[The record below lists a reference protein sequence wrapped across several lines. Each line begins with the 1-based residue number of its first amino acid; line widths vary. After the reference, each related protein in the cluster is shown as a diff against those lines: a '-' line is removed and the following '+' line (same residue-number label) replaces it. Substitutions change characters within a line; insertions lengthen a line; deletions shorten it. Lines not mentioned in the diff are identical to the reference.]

1 MPAPLYY
8 CGVSLVSVVELLKP
22 KPVDY
27 TEVSPNH
34 ARLVLE
40 PLERGFGYTLGEA
53 LSGILLKTQSGNAI
67 DAFQMAGVKD
77 INSSK
82 SDLVENLFDVV
93 MNLKSLGIRTEEPLK
108 EPVWLTIERRGEGE
122 VHASDITCPDFI
134 SFVDPEARICTL
146 KGAKAS
152 LSMKLR
158 VTSGQG
164 YVMTTSEKHLPAD
177 SEDVV
182 LIDANYSPIRRYVY
196 EVESARVEQR
206 TDLDR
211 LVINLETDGT
221 VAPEVALMN
230 ASNMIC
236 GSIDNIIDKEEIS
249 ERVIAPVAPPMPDPV
264 LMQLVD
270 DLELTVRSANCLKA
284 ESIIYI
290 GDLVQRT
297 EVELLKT
304 PNLGKKSL
312 TEIKDILA
320 QRNLSLGM
328 RVANWPPP
336 GLRVPNK

>member
-40 PLERGFGYTLGEA
+40 PLERGFGYTLGVA
-53 LSGILLKTQSGNAI
+53 LSGILLKTLSGNAI

-82 SDLVENLFDVV
+82 SDLVENLFEVV

-236 GSIDNIIDKEEIS
+236 NSIDNIIDKEEIS

>member
-1 MPAPLYY
+1 M
-8 CGVSLVSVVELLKP
+8 SVVELLKP
-22 KPVDY
+22 KPVNY
-27 TEVSPNH
+27 NEISPNH
-34 ARLVLE
+34 ARLALE
-40 PLERGFGYTLGEA
+40 PLERGFGYTLGVA
-53 LSGILLKTQSGNAI
+53 LSGILLKTLSGTAV

-82 SDLVENLFDVV
+82 DDLEETLFDVV
-93 MNLKSLGIRTEEPLK
+93 MNLKSLAITSKEPLT
-108 EPVWLTIERRGEGE
+108 EPVWLTIDRRGEGE
-122 VHASDITCPDFI
+122 VHASDIVCPENL

-158 VTSGQG
+158 ITSGQG
-164 YVMTTSEKHLPAD
+164 YVMTTSDKHVPAE

-182 LIDANYSPIRRYVY
+182 LIDANYCPIRRFVY

-206 TDLDR
+206 TDLDK
-211 LVINLETDGT
+211 LVLDIETNGT

-230 ASNMIC
+230 ASNLLCDCI
-236 GSIDNIIDKEEIS
+236 GNIVNKEEIS
-249 ERVIAPVAPPMPDPV
+249 ERVSAPAAPPMPDPV

-290 GDLVQRT
+290 GDLVQKT

-312 TEIKDILA
+312 NEIKDVLA

-328 RVANWPPP
+328 RVANWPPVS
-336 GLRVPNK
+336 LRTK

>member
-1 MPAPLYY
+1 M
-8 CGVSLVSVVELLKP
+8 SVVELLKP
-22 KPVDY
+22 KPVNY
-27 TEVSPNH
+27 NEISPNH
-34 ARLVLE
+34 ARLALE
-40 PLERGFGYTLGEA
+40 PLERGFGYTLGVA
-53 LSGILLKTQSGNAI
+53 LSGILLKTLSGTAV

-82 SDLVENLFDVV
+82 DDLEETLFDVV
-93 MNLKSLGIRTEEPLK
+93 MNLKSLAITSKEPLT

-122 VHASDITCPDFI
+122 VHASDIVCPENL

-158 VTSGQG
+158 ITSGQG
-164 YVMTTSEKHLPAD
+164 YVMTTSDKHVPAE

-182 LIDANYSPIRRYVY
+182 LIDANYCPIRRFVY

-206 TDLDR
+206 TDLDK
-211 LVINLETDGT
+211 LVLDIETNGT

-230 ASNMIC
+230 ASNLLCDCI
-236 GSIDNIIDKEEIS
+236 GNIVNKEEIS
-249 ERVIAPVAPPMPDPV
+249 ERVSAPAAPPMPDPV

-290 GDLVQRT
+290 GDLVQKT

-312 TEIKDILA
+312 NEIKDVLA

-328 RVANWPPP
+328 RVANWPPVS
-336 GLRVPNK
+336 LRTK

>member
-40 PLERGFGYTLGEA
+40 PLERGFGYTLGVA
-53 LSGILLKTQSGNAI
+53 LSGILLKTMSGNAI

-93 MNLKSLGIRTEEPLK
+93 INLKSLGIRTEEPLK

>member
-1 MPAPLYY
+1 M
-8 CGVSLVSVVELLKP
+8 SVVELLKP
-22 KPVDY
+22 KPVNY
-27 TEVSPNH
+27 TEISPNH

-40 PLERGFGYTLGEA
+40 PLERGFGYTLGVA
-53 LSGILLKTQSGNAI
+53 LSGILLKTLSGTAV

-77 INSSK
+77 VNSSK
-82 SDLVENLFDVV
+82 DDLVESIFEVV
-93 MNLKSLGIRTEEPLK
+93 MNLKSLAIASQEPLT
-108 EPVWLTIERRGEGE
+108 EPVWLSIDKRGEGE
-122 VHASDITCPDFI
+122 VHASDIVCPENL

-158 VTSGQG
+158 ISSGQG
-164 YVMTTSEKHLPAD
+164 YVMTTSDKHIPAD
-177 SEDVV
+177 AENVI
-182 LIDANYSPIRRYVY
+182 LIDANYCPIRRYVY

-211 LVINLETDGT
+211 LVIDLETNGT
-221 VAPEVALMN
+221 IAPAVALMN
-230 ASNMIC
+230 ASNLIC
-236 GSIDNIIDKEEIS
+236 ECMDNIIDKEEIS
-249 ERVIAPVAPPMPDPV
+249 ERVSAPVAPPMPDPV
-264 LMQLVD
+264 LMQPVE

-312 TEIKDILA
+312 NEIKDVLA

-336 GLRVPNK
+336 GLRTSNN

>member
-1 MPAPLYY
+1 
-8 CGVSLVSVVELLKP
+8 
-22 KPVDY
+22 
-27 TEVSPNH
+27 
-34 ARLVLE
+34 
-40 PLERGFGYTLGEA
+40 
-53 LSGILLKTQSGNAI
+53 
-67 DAFQMAGVKD
+67 MAGVKD

-82 SDLVENLFDVV
+82 ADLEETLFDVV
-93 MNLKSLGIRTEEPLK
+93 MNLKSLAISAQEPIK

-122 VHASDITCPDFI
+122 VHASDIVCPENI

-152 LSMKLR
+152 LSMKIR
-158 VTSGQG
+158 ITSGQG
-164 YVMTTSEKHLPAD
+164 YVMATSDKHIPAD
-177 SEDVV
+177 SDETI
-182 LIDANYSPIRRYVY
+182 LIDANYCPVRRYVY

-211 LVINLETDGT
+211 LVIDIETNGT
-221 VAPEVALMN
+221 IAPEVALMN
-230 ASNMIC
+230 GSNLIC
-236 GSIDNIIDKEEIS
+236 DSICNIVDKEEIS
-249 ERVIAPVAPPMPDPV
+249 ERVMTPAAPPMPDPV

-284 ESIIYI
+284 ENIIYI
-290 GDLVQRT
+290 GDLVQKT

-312 TEIKDILA
+312 NEIKDVLA

-336 GLRVPNK
+336 GLRAPNK

>member
-1 MPAPLYY
+1 M
-8 CGVSLVSVVELLKP
+8 SVVELLKP
-22 KPVDY
+22 KPVNY
-27 TEVSPNH
+27 TEISPNH

-40 PLERGFGYTLGEA
+40 PLERGFGYTLGVA
-53 LSGILLKTQSGNAI
+53 LSGILLKTLSGTAV

-77 INSSK
+77 VNSSK
-82 SDLVENLFDVV
+82 DDLVESIFEVV
-93 MNLKSLGIRTEEPLK
+93 MNLKSLAIASQEPLT
-108 EPVWLTIERRGEGE
+108 EPVWLSIDKRGEGE
-122 VHASDITCPDFI
+122 VHASDIVCPENL

-158 VTSGQG
+158 ISSGQG
-164 YVMTTSEKHLPAD
+164 YVMTTSDKHIPAD
-177 SEDVV
+177 AENVI
-182 LIDANYSPIRRYVY
+182 LIDANYCPIRRYVY

-211 LVINLETDGT
+211 LVIDLETNGT
-221 VAPEVALMN
+221 IAPEVALMN
-230 ASNMIC
+230 ASNLIC
-236 GSIDNIIDKEEIS
+236 ECMDNIIDKEEIS
-249 ERVIAPVAPPMPDPV
+249 ERVSAPVAPPMPDPV
-264 LMQLVD
+264 LMQPVE

-312 TEIKDILA
+312 NEIKDVLA
-320 QRNLSLGM
+320 QRNLSLVM
-328 RVANWPPP
+328 LLANWPTP
-336 GLRVPNK
+336 GLRTSNN

>member
-1 MPAPLYY
+1 M
-8 CGVSLVSVVELLKP
+8 SVVELLKP
-22 KPVDY
+22 KPVNY
-27 TEVSPNH
+27 TEISPNH

-40 PLERGFGYTLGEA
+40 PLERGFGYTLGVA
-53 LSGILLKTQSGNAI
+53 LSGILLKTLSGTAV

-77 INSSK
+77 VNSSK
-82 SDLVENLFDVV
+82 DDLVASIFEVV
-93 MNLKSLGIRTEEPLK
+93 MNLKSLAIASQEPLT
-108 EPVWLTIERRGEGE
+108 EPVWLSIDKRGEGE
-122 VHASDITCPDFI
+122 VHASDIVCPENL

-158 VTSGQG
+158 ISSGQG
-164 YVMTTSEKHLPAD
+164 YVMTTSDKHIPAD
-177 SEDVV
+177 AENVI
-182 LIDANYSPIRRYVY
+182 LIDANYCPIRRYVY

-211 LVINLETDGT
+211 LVIDLETNGT
-221 VAPEVALMN
+221 IAPEVALMN
-230 ASNMIC
+230 ASNLIC
-236 GSIDNIIDKEEIS
+236 ECMDNIIDKEEIS
-249 ERVIAPVAPPMPDPV
+249 ERVSAPVAPPMPDPV
-264 LMQLVD
+264 LMQPVE

-312 TEIKDILA
+312 NEIKDVLA

-336 GLRVPNK
+336 GLRTSNN

>member
-1 MPAPLYY
+1 M
-8 CGVSLVSVVELLKP
+8 SVVELLKP
-22 KPVDY
+22 KPVNY
-27 TEVSPNH
+27 TEISPNH

-40 PLERGFGYTLGEA
+40 PLERGFGYTLGVA
-53 LSGILLKTQSGNAI
+53 LSGILLKTLSGTAV

-77 INSSK
+77 VNSSK
-82 SDLVENLFDVV
+82 DDLVESIFEVV
-93 MNLKSLGIRTEEPLK
+93 MNLKSLAIASQEPLT
-108 EPVWLTIERRGEGE
+108 EPVWLSIDKRGEGE
-122 VHASDITCPDFI
+122 VHASDIVCPENL
-134 SFVDPEARICTL
+134 SFVDPEACICTL

-158 VTSGQG
+158 ISSGQG
-164 YVMTTSEKHLPAD
+164 YVMTTSDKHIPAD
-177 SEDVV
+177 AENVI
-182 LIDANYSPIRRYVY
+182 LIDANYCPIRRYVY

-211 LVINLETDGT
+211 LVIDLETNGT
-221 VAPEVALMN
+221 IAPEVALMN
-230 ASNMIC
+230 ASNLIC
-236 GSIDNIIDKEEIS
+236 ECMDNIIDKEEIS
-249 ERVIAPVAPPMPDPV
+249 ERVSAPVAPPMPDPV
-264 LMQLVD
+264 LMQPVE

-312 TEIKDILA
+312 NEIKDVLA

-336 GLRVPNK
+336 GLRTSNN

>member
-1 MPAPLYY
+1 M
-8 CGVSLVSVVELLKP
+8 SVVELLKP
-22 KPVDY
+22 KPVNY
-27 TEVSPNH
+27 TEISPNH

-40 PLERGFGYTLGEA
+40 PLERGFGYTLGVA
-53 LSGILLKTQSGNAI
+53 LSGILLKPLSGTAV

-77 INSSK
+77 VNSSK
-82 SDLVENLFDVV
+82 DDLVESIFEVV
-93 MNLKSLGIRTEEPLK
+93 MNLKSLAIASQEPLT
-108 EPVWLTIERRGEGE
+108 EPVWLSIDKRGEGE
-122 VHASDITCPDFI
+122 VHASDIVCPENL

-158 VTSGQG
+158 ISSGQG
-164 YVMTTSEKHLPAD
+164 YVMTTSDKHIPAD
-177 SEDVV
+177 AENVI
-182 LIDANYSPIRRYVY
+182 LIDANYCPIRRYVY

-211 LVINLETDGT
+211 LVIDLETNGT
-221 VAPEVALMN
+221 IAPEVALMN
-230 ASNMIC
+230 ASNLIC
-236 GSIDNIIDKEEIS
+236 ECMDNIIDKEEIS
-249 ERVIAPVAPPMPDPV
+249 ERVSAPVAPPMPDPV
-264 LMQLVD
+264 LMQPVE

-312 TEIKDILA
+312 NEIKDVLA

-336 GLRVPNK
+336 GLRTSNN

>member
-1 MPAPLYY
+1 M
-8 CGVSLVSVVELLKP
+8 SVVELLKP
-22 KPVDY
+22 KPVNY
-27 TEVSPNH
+27 NEISPNH
-34 ARLVLE
+34 ARLALE
-40 PLERGFGYTLGEA
+40 PLERGFGYTLGVA
-53 LSGILLKTQSGNAI
+53 LSGILLKTLSGTAV

-82 SDLVENLFDVV
+82 DDLEETLFDVV
-93 MNLKSLGIRTEEPLK
+93 MNLKSLAITSKEPLT

-122 VHASDITCPDFI
+122 VHASDIVCPENL

-158 VTSGQG
+158 ITSGQG
-164 YVMTTSEKHLPAD
+164 YVMTTSDKHVPAE

-182 LIDANYSPIRRYVY
+182 LIDANYCPIRRFVY

-206 TDLDR
+206 TDLDK
-211 LVINLETDGT
+211 LVLDIETNGT
-221 VAPEVALMN
+221 VSPEVALMN
-230 ASNMIC
+230 ASNLLCDCI
-236 GSIDNIIDKEEIS
+236 GNIVNKEEIS
-249 ERVIAPVAPPMPDPV
+249 ERVSAPAAPPMPDPV

-290 GDLVQRT
+290 GDLVQKT

-312 TEIKDILA
+312 NEIKDVLA

-328 RVANWPPP
+328 RVANWPPVS
-336 GLRVPNK
+336 LRTK

>member
-1 MPAPLYY
+1 M
-8 CGVSLVSVVELLKP
+8 SVVELLKP
-22 KPVDY
+22 KPVNY
-27 TEVSPNH
+27 TEISPNH

-40 PLERGFGYTLGEA
+40 PLERGFGYTLGVA
-53 LSGILLKTQSGNAI
+53 LSGILLKTLSGTAV

-77 INSSK
+77 VNSSK
-82 SDLVENLFDVV
+82 DDLVESIFEVV
-93 MNLKSLGIRTEEPLK
+93 MNLKSLAIASQEPLT
-108 EPVWLTIERRGEGE
+108 EPVWLSIDKRGEGE
-122 VHASDITCPDFI
+122 VHASDIVCPENL

-158 VTSGQG
+158 ISSGQG
-164 YVMTTSEKHLPAD
+164 YVMTTSDKHIPAD
-177 SEDVV
+177 AENVI
-182 LIDANYSPIRRYVY
+182 LIDANYCPIRRYVY

-211 LVINLETDGT
+211 LVIDLETNGT
-221 VAPEVALMN
+221 IAPEVALMN
-230 ASNMIC
+230 ASNLIC
-236 GSIDNIIDKEEIS
+236 ECMDNIIDKEEIS
-249 ERVIAPVAPPMPDPV
+249 ERVSAPVAPPMPDPV
-264 LMQLVD
+264 LMQPVE

-312 TEIKDILA
+312 NEIKDVLA

-336 GLRVPNK
+336 GLRTSNN

>member
-1 MPAPLYY
+1 M
-8 CGVSLVSVVELLKP
+8 SVVELLKP
-22 KPVDY
+22 KPVNY
-27 TEVSPNH
+27 TEISPNH

-40 PLERGFGYTLGEA
+40 PLERGFGYTLGVA
-53 LSGILLKTQSGNAI
+53 LSGILLKTLSGTAV

-77 INSSK
+77 VNSSK
-82 SDLVENLFDVV
+82 DDLVESIFEVV
-93 MNLKSLGIRTEEPLK
+93 MNLKSLAIASQEPLT
-108 EPVWLTIERRGEGE
+108 EPVWLSIDKRGEGE
-122 VHASDITCPDFI
+122 VHASDIVCPENL

-152 LSMKLR
+152 LSMKIR
-158 VTSGQG
+158 ITSGQG
-164 YVMTTSEKHLPAD
+164 YVMATSDKHIPAD
-177 SEDVV
+177 AENVI
-182 LIDANYSPIRRYVY
+182 LIDANYCPIRRYVY

-211 LVINLETDGT
+211 LVIDLETNGT
-221 VAPEVALMN
+221 IAPEVALMN
-230 ASNMIC
+230 ASNLIC
-236 GSIDNIIDKEEIS
+236 ECMDNIIDKEEIS
-249 ERVIAPVAPPMPDPV
+249 ERVSAPVAPPMPDPV
-264 LMQLVD
+264 LMQPVE

-312 TEIKDILA
+312 NEIKDVLA

-336 GLRVPNK
+336 GLRTSNN

>member
-1 MPAPLYY
+1 
-8 CGVSLVSVVELLKP
+8 
-22 KPVDY
+22 
-27 TEVSPNH
+27 
-34 ARLVLE
+34 
-40 PLERGFGYTLGEA
+40 
-53 LSGILLKTQSGNAI
+53 
-67 DAFQMAGVKD
+67 MAGVKD

-93 MNLKSLGIRTEEPLK
+93 INLKSLGIRTEEPLK

-196 EVESARVEQR
+196 EVESARVDQR
-206 TDLDR
+206 RDLDR

>member
-1 MPAPLYY
+1 
-8 CGVSLVSVVELLKP
+8 
-22 KPVDY
+22 
-27 TEVSPNH
+27 
-34 ARLVLE
+34 
-40 PLERGFGYTLGEA
+40 
-53 LSGILLKTQSGNAI
+53 
-67 DAFQMAGVKD
+67 MAGVKD

-82 SDLVENLFDVV
+82 DDLEETLFDVV
-93 MNLKSLGIRTEEPLK
+93 MNLKSLAITSKEPLT

-122 VHASDITCPDFI
+122 VHASDIVCPENL

-158 VTSGQG
+158 ITSGQG
-164 YVMTTSEKHLPAD
+164 YVMTTSDKHVPAE

-182 LIDANYSPIRRYVY
+182 LIDANYCPIRRFVY

-206 TDLDR
+206 TDLDK
-211 LVINLETDGT
+211 LVLDIETNGI

-230 ASNMIC
+230 ASNLLCDCI
-236 GSIDNIIDKEEIS
+236 GNIVNKEEIS
-249 ERVIAPVAPPMPDPV
+249 ERVSAPAAPPMPDPV

-290 GDLVQRT
+290 GDLVQKT

-312 TEIKDILA
+312 NEIKDVLA

-328 RVANWPPP
+328 RVANWPPVS
-336 GLRVPNK
+336 LRTK

>member
-40 PLERGFGYTLGEA
+40 PLERGFGYTLGVA
-53 LSGILLKTQSGNAI
+53 LSGILLKTLSGNAI

-236 GSIDNIIDKEEIS
+236 NSIDNIIDKEEIS

>member
-1 MPAPLYY
+1 M
-8 CGVSLVSVVELLKP
+8 SVVELLKP
-22 KPVDY
+22 KPVNY
-27 TEVSPNH
+27 TEISPNH

-40 PLERGFGYTLGEA
+40 PLERGFGYTLGVA
-53 LSGILLKTQSGNAI
+53 LSGILLKTLSGTAV

-77 INSSK
+77 VNSSK
-82 SDLVENLFDVV
+82 DDLVESIFEVV
-93 MNLKSLGIRTEEPLK
+93 MNLKSLAIASQEPLT
-108 EPVWLTIERRGEGE
+108 EPVWLSIDKRGEGE
-122 VHASDITCPDFI
+122 VHASDIVCPENL

-158 VTSGQG
+158 ISSGQG
-164 YVMTTSEKHLPAD
+164 YVMTTSDKHIPAD
-177 SEDVV
+177 AENVI
-182 LIDANYSPIRRYVY
+182 LIDANYCPIRRYVY
-196 EVESARVEQR
+196 EVESTRVEQR

-211 LVINLETDGT
+211 LVIDLETNGT
-221 VAPEVALMN
+221 IAPEVALMN
-230 ASNMIC
+230 ASNLIC
-236 GSIDNIIDKEEIS
+236 ECMDNIIDKEEIS
-249 ERVIAPVAPPMPDPV
+249 ERVSAPVAPPMPDPV
-264 LMQLVD
+264 LMQPVE

-312 TEIKDILA
+312 NEIKDVLA

-336 GLRVPNK
+336 GLRTSNN

>member
-1 MPAPLYY
+1 M
-8 CGVSLVSVVELLKP
+8 SVVELLKP

-40 PLERGFGYTLGEA
+40 PLERGFGYTLGVA
-53 LSGILLKTQSGNAI
+53 LSGILLKTLSGTAV

-82 SDLVENLFDVV
+82 ADLEETLFDVV
-93 MNLKSLGIRTEEPLK
+93 MNLKSLAISAQEPLK

-122 VHASDITCPDFI
+122 VHASDIVCPENI

-158 VTSGQG
+158 ITSGQG
-164 YVMTTSEKHLPAD
+164 YVMTTSDKHVPAE

-182 LIDANYSPIRRYVY
+182 LIDANYCPIRGFVY

-206 TDLDR
+206 TDLDK
-211 LVINLETDGT
+211 LVLDIETNGT

-230 ASNMIC
+230 ASNLLCDCI
-236 GSIDNIIDKEEIS
+236 GNIVNKEEIS
-249 ERVIAPVAPPMPDPV
+249 ERVSAPAAPPMPDPV

-290 GDLVQRT
+290 GDLVQKT

-312 TEIKDILA
+312 NEIKDVLA

-328 RVANWPPP
+328 RVANWPPVS
-336 GLRVPNK
+336 LRTK

>member
-1 MPAPLYY
+1 M
-8 CGVSLVSVVELLKP
+8 SVVELLKP
-22 KPVDY
+22 KPVNY
-27 TEVSPNH
+27 TEISPNH

-40 PLERGFGYTLGEA
+40 PLERGFGYTLGVA
-53 LSGILLKTQSGNAI
+53 VSGILLKTLSGTAV

-82 SDLVENLFDVV
+82 DDLVESIFEVV
-93 MNLKSLGIRTEEPLK
+93 MNLKSLAIASQEPLT
-108 EPVWLTIERRGEGE
+108 EPVWLSIDKRGEGE
-122 VHASDITCPDFI
+122 VHASDIVCPENL

-158 VTSGQG
+158 ISSGQG
-164 YVMTTSEKHLPAD
+164 YVMTTSDKHIPAD
-177 SEDVV
+177 AENVI
-182 LIDANYSPIRRYVY
+182 LIDANYCPIRRYVY

-211 LVINLETDGT
+211 LVIDLETNGT
-221 VAPEVALMN
+221 IAPEVALMN
-230 ASNMIC
+230 ASNLIC
-236 GSIDNIIDKEEIS
+236 ECMDNIIDKEEIS
-249 ERVIAPVAPPMPDPV
+249 ERVSAPVAPPMPDPV
-264 LMQLVD
+264 LMQPVE

-304 PNLGKKSL
+304 PTLGKKSL
-312 TEIKDILA
+312 NEIKDVLA

-336 GLRVPNK
+336 GLRTSNN

>member
-1 MPAPLYY
+1 M
-8 CGVSLVSVVELLKP
+8 SVVELLKP
-22 KPVDY
+22 KPVNY
-27 TEVSPNH
+27 TEISPNH

-40 PLERGFGYTLGEA
+40 PLERGFGYTLGVA
-53 LSGILLKTQSGNAI
+53 VSGILLKTLSGTAV

-77 INSSK
+77 VNSSK
-82 SDLVENLFDVV
+82 DDLVESIFEVV
-93 MNLKSLGIRTEEPLK
+93 MNLKSLAIASQEPLT
-108 EPVWLTIERRGEGE
+108 EPVWLSIDKRGEGE
-122 VHASDITCPDFI
+122 VHASDIVCPENL

-158 VTSGQG
+158 ISSGQG
-164 YVMTTSEKHLPAD
+164 YVMTTSDKHIPAD
-177 SEDVV
+177 AENVI
-182 LIDANYSPIRRYVY
+182 LINANYCPIRRYVY

-211 LVINLETDGT
+211 LVIDLETNGT
-221 VAPEVALMN
+221 IAPEVALMN
-230 ASNMIC
+230 ASNLIC
-236 GSIDNIIDKEEIS
+236 ECMDNIIDKEEIS
-249 ERVIAPVAPPMPDPV
+249 ERVSAPVAPPMPDPV
-264 LMQLVD
+264 LMQPVE

-312 TEIKDILA
+312 NEIKDVLA

-336 GLRVPNK
+336 GLRTSNN

>member
-1 MPAPLYY
+1 M
-8 CGVSLVSVVELLKP
+8 SVVELLKP
-22 KPVDY
+22 KPVNY
-27 TEVSPNH
+27 TEISPNH

-40 PLERGFGYTLGEA
+40 PLERGFGYTLGVA
-53 LSGILLKTQSGNAI
+53 LSGSLLKTLSGTAV

-77 INSSK
+77 VNSSK
-82 SDLVENLFDVV
+82 DDLVESIFEVV
-93 MNLKSLGIRTEEPLK
+93 MNLKSLAIASQEPLT
-108 EPVWLTIERRGEGE
+108 EPVWLSIDKRGEGE
-122 VHASDITCPDFI
+122 VHASDIVCPENL

-158 VTSGQG
+158 ISSGQG
-164 YVMTTSEKHLPAD
+164 YVMTTSDKHIPAD
-177 SEDVV
+177 AENVI
-182 LIDANYSPIRRYVY
+182 LIDANYCPIRRYVY

-211 LVINLETDGT
+211 LVIDLETNGT
-221 VAPEVALMN
+221 IAPEVALMN
-230 ASNMIC
+230 ASNLIC
-236 GSIDNIIDKEEIS
+236 ECMDNIIDKEEIS
-249 ERVIAPVAPPMPDPV
+249 ERVSAPVAPPMPDPV
-264 LMQLVD
+264 LMQPVE

-312 TEIKDILA
+312 NEIKDVLA

-336 GLRVPNK
+336 GLRTSNN

>member
-40 PLERGFGYTLGEA
+40 PLERGFGYTLGVA
-53 LSGILLKTQSGNAI
+53 LSGILLKTLSGNAI

-93 MNLKSLGIRTEEPLK
+93 INLKSLGIRTEEPLK

-206 TDLDR
+206 TDIDR

>member
-1 MPAPLYY
+1 M
-8 CGVSLVSVVELLKP
+8 SVVELLKP
-22 KPVDY
+22 KPVNY
-27 TEVSPNH
+27 TEISPNH

-40 PLERGFGYTLGEA
+40 PLERGFGYTLGVA
-53 LSGILLKTQSGNAI
+53 LSGILLKTLSGTAV

-77 INSSK
+77 VNSSK
-82 SDLVENLFDVV
+82 DDLVESIFEVV
-93 MNLKSLGIRTEEPLK
+93 MNLKSLAIASQEPLT
-108 EPVWLTIERRGEGE
+108 EPVWLSIDKRGEGE
-122 VHASDITCPDFI
+122 VHASDIVCPENL

-158 VTSGQG
+158 ISSGQG
-164 YVMTTSEKHLPAD
+164 YVMTTSDKHIPAD
-177 SEDVV
+177 AENVI
-182 LIDANYSPIRRYVY
+182 LIDANYCPIRRYVY

-206 TDLDR
+206 PDLDR
-211 LVINLETDGT
+211 LVIDLETNGT
-221 VAPEVALMN
+221 IAPEVALMN
-230 ASNMIC
+230 ASNLIC
-236 GSIDNIIDKEEIS
+236 ECMDNIIDKEEIS
-249 ERVIAPVAPPMPDPV
+249 ERVSAPVAPPMPDPV
-264 LMQLVD
+264 LMQPVE

-312 TEIKDILA
+312 NEIKDVLA

-336 GLRVPNK
+336 GLRTSNN

>member
-40 PLERGFGYTLGEA
+40 PLERGFGYTLGVA
-53 LSGILLKTQSGNAI
+53 LSGILLKTLSGNAI

-93 MNLKSLGIRTEEPLK
+93 INLKSLGIRTEEPLK

>member
-1 MPAPLYY
+1 M
-8 CGVSLVSVVELLKP
+8 SVVELLKP
-22 KPVDY
+22 KPVNY
-27 TEVSPNH
+27 TEISPNH

-40 PLERGFGYTLGEA
+40 PLERGFGYTLGVA
-53 LSGILLKTQSGNAI
+53 LSGILLKTLSGTAV

-77 INSSK
+77 VNSSK
-82 SDLVENLFDVV
+82 DDLVESIFEVV
-93 MNLKSLGIRTEEPLK
+93 MNLKSLAIASQEPLT
-108 EPVWLTIERRGEGE
+108 EPVWLSIDKRGEGE
-122 VHASDITCPDFI
+122 VHASDIVCPENL

-158 VTSGQG
+158 ISSGQG
-164 YVMTTSEKHLPAD
+164 YVMTTSDKHIPAD
-177 SEDVV
+177 AENVI
-182 LIDANYSPIRRYVY
+182 LIDANYCPIRRYVY

-211 LVINLETDGT
+211 LVIDLETNGT
-221 VAPEVALMN
+221 IAPEVALMN
-230 ASNMIC
+230 ASNLIC
-236 GSIDNIIDKEEIS
+236 ECIDNIIDKEEIS
-249 ERVIAPVAPPMPDPV
+249 ERVSAPVAPPMPDPV
-264 LMQLVD
+264 LMQPVE

-312 TEIKDILA
+312 NEIKDVLA

-336 GLRVPNK
+336 GLRTSNN

>member
-1 MPAPLYY
+1 M
-8 CGVSLVSVVELLKP
+8 SVVELLKP
-22 KPVDY
+22 KPVNY
-27 TEVSPNH
+27 TEISPNH

-40 PLERGFGYTLGEA
+40 PLERGFGYTLGVA
-53 LSGILLKTQSGNAI
+53 LSGILLKTLSGTAV

-77 INSSK
+77 VNSSK
-82 SDLVENLFDVV
+82 DDSVESIFEVV
-93 MNLKSLGIRTEEPLK
+93 MNLKSLAIASQEPLT
-108 EPVWLTIERRGEGE
+108 EPVWLSIDKRGEGE
-122 VHASDITCPDFI
+122 VHASDIVCPENL

-158 VTSGQG
+158 ISSGQG
-164 YVMTTSEKHLPAD
+164 YVMTTSDKHIPAD
-177 SEDVV
+177 AENVI
-182 LIDANYSPIRRYVY
+182 LIDANYCPIRRYVY

-211 LVINLETDGT
+211 LVIDLETNGT
-221 VAPEVALMN
+221 IAPEVALMN
-230 ASNMIC
+230 ASNLIC
-236 GSIDNIIDKEEIS
+236 ECMDNIIDKEEIS
-249 ERVIAPVAPPMPDPV
+249 ERVSAPVAPPMPDPV
-264 LMQLVD
+264 LMQPVE

-312 TEIKDILA
+312 NEIKDVLA

-336 GLRVPNK
+336 GLRTSNN

>member
-1 MPAPLYY
+1 M
-8 CGVSLVSVVELLKP
+8 SVVELLKP

-27 TEVSPNH
+27 NEISPNH

-40 PLERGFGYTLGEA
+40 PLERGFGYTLGVA
-53 LSGILLKTQSGNAI
+53 LSGILLKTLSGTAI
-67 DAFQMAGVKD
+67 DAFQMAGVKNV
-77 INSSK
+77 NSK
-82 SDLVENLFDVV
+82 KDDLVESIFEVV
-93 MNLKSLGIRTEEPLK
+93 MNLKSLAITSKDPLT

-122 VHASDITCPDFI
+122 VHASDIVCPENL

-158 VTSGQG
+158 ITSGCG
-164 YVMTTSEKHLPAD
+164 YVTTTSEDHVPAE
-177 SEDVV
+177 SEDVI
-182 LIDANYSPIRRYVY
+182 LIDANYCPVRRYVY

-211 LVINLETDGT
+211 LVIDMETDGT
-221 VAPEVALMN
+221 IAPEVALMK
-230 ASNMIC
+230 ASGLIC
-236 GSIDNIIDKEEIS
+236 DSMVNLVDKEEIS
-249 ERVIAPVAPPMPDPV
+249 ERVVTPAAPPMPDPV

-284 ESIIYI
+284 EQIIYI

-312 TEIKDILA
+312 NEIKDVLA

-328 RVANWPPP
+328 RVANWPPA

>member
-1 MPAPLYY
+1 M
-8 CGVSLVSVVELLKP
+8 SVVELLKP
-22 KPVDY
+22 KPVNY
-27 TEVSPNH
+27 NEISPNH
-34 ARLVLE
+34 ARLALE
-40 PLERGFGYTLGEA
+40 PLERGLGYTLGVA
-53 LSGILLKTQSGNAI
+53 LSGILLKTLSGTAV

-82 SDLVENLFDVV
+82 DDLEETLFDVV
-93 MNLKSLGIRTEEPLK
+93 MNLKSLAITSKEPLT

-122 VHASDITCPDFI
+122 VHASDIVCPENL

-158 VTSGQG
+158 ITSGQG
-164 YVMTTSEKHLPAD
+164 YVMTTSDKHVPAE

-182 LIDANYSPIRRYVY
+182 LIDANYCPIRRFVY

-206 TDLDR
+206 TDLDK
-211 LVINLETDGT
+211 LVLDIETNGT

-230 ASNMIC
+230 ASNLLCDCI
-236 GSIDNIIDKEEIS
+236 GNIVNKEEIS
-249 ERVIAPVAPPMPDPV
+249 ERVSAPAAPPMPDPV

-290 GDLVQRT
+290 GDLVQKT

-312 TEIKDILA
+312 NEIKDVLA

-328 RVANWPPP
+328 RVANWPPVS
-336 GLRVPNK
+336 LRTK

>member
-1 MPAPLYY
+1 MWQL
-8 CGVSLVSVVELLKP
+8 
-22 KPVDY
+22 VDY
-27 TEVSPNH
+27 NEISPNH

-40 PLERGFGYTLGEA
+40 PLERGFGYTLGVA
-53 LSGILLKTQSGNAI
+53 LSGILLKTLSGNAI

-93 MNLKSLGIRTEEPLK
+93 INLKSLGIRTEEPLK

>member
-1 MPAPLYY
+1 M
-8 CGVSLVSVVELLKP
+8 SVVELLKP
-22 KPVDY
+22 KPVNY
-27 TEVSPNH
+27 TEISPNH

-40 PLERGFGYTLGEA
+40 PLERGFGYTLGVA
-53 LSGILLKTQSGNAI
+53 LSGILLKTLSGTAV

-77 INSSK
+77 VNSSK
-82 SDLVENLFDVV
+82 DDLVESIFEVV
-93 MNLKSLGIRTEEPLK
+93 MNLKSLAIASQEPLT
-108 EPVWLTIERRGEGE
+108 EPVWLSIDKRGEGE
-122 VHASDITCPDFI
+122 VHASDIVCPENL
-134 SFVDPEARICTL
+134 SFVDPEARICTS

-158 VTSGQG
+158 ISSGQG
-164 YVMTTSEKHLPAD
+164 YVMTTSDKHIPAD
-177 SEDVV
+177 AENVI
-182 LIDANYSPIRRYVY
+182 LIDANYCPIRRYVY

-211 LVINLETDGT
+211 LVIDLETNGT
-221 VAPEVALMN
+221 IAPEVALMN
-230 ASNMIC
+230 ASNLIC
-236 GSIDNIIDKEEIS
+236 ECMDNIIDKEEIS
-249 ERVIAPVAPPMPDPV
+249 ERVSAPVAPPMPDPV
-264 LMQLVD
+264 LMQPVE

-312 TEIKDILA
+312 NEIKDVLA

-328 RVANWPPP
+328 RVANWPSFRSYSCTSCCFIP
-336 GLRVPNK
+336 

>member
-1 MPAPLYY
+1 M
-8 CGVSLVSVVELLKP
+8 SVVELLKP
-22 KPVDY
+22 KPVNY
-27 TEVSPNH
+27 NEISPNH
-34 ARLVLE
+34 ARLALE
-40 PLERGFGYTLGEA
+40 PLERGFGYTLGVA
-53 LSGILLKTQSGNAI
+53 LSGILLKTLSGTAV

-82 SDLVENLFDVV
+82 DDLEETLFDVV
-93 MNLKSLGIRTEEPLK
+93 MNLKSLAITSKEPLT

-122 VHASDITCPDFI
+122 VHASDIVCPENL

-158 VTSGQG
+158 ITSGQG
-164 YVMTTSEKHLPAD
+164 YVMTTSDKHVPAE

-182 LIDANYSPIRRYVY
+182 LIDANYCPIRRFVY

-206 TDLDR
+206 TDLDK
-211 LVINLETDGT
+211 LVLDIETNGT

-230 ASNMIC
+230 ASNLLCDCI
-236 GSIDNIIDKEEIS
+236 GNIVNKEEIS
-249 ERVIAPVAPPMPDPV
+249 ERVSAPAAPPMPDPV

-290 GDLVQRT
+290 GDLVQKT

-312 TEIKDILA
+312 KEIKDVLA

-328 RVANWPPP
+328 RVANWPPVS
-336 GLRVPNK
+336 LRTK

>member
-1 MPAPLYY
+1 M
-8 CGVSLVSVVELLKP
+8 SVVELLKP
-22 KPVDY
+22 KPVNY
-27 TEVSPNH
+27 NEISPNH
-34 ARLVLE
+34 ARLALE
-40 PLERGFGYTLGEA
+40 PLERGFGYTLGVA
-53 LSGILLKTQSGNAI
+53 LSGILLKTLSGTAV

-82 SDLVENLFDVV
+82 DDLEETLFDVV
-93 MNLKSLGIRTEEPLK
+93 MNLKSLAITSKEPLT

-122 VHASDITCPDFI
+122 VHASDIVCPKNL

-158 VTSGQG
+158 ITSGQG
-164 YVMTTSEKHLPAD
+164 YVMTTSDKHVPAE

-182 LIDANYSPIRRYVY
+182 LIDANYCPIRRFVY

-206 TDLDR
+206 TDLDK
-211 LVINLETDGT
+211 LVLDIETNGT

-230 ASNMIC
+230 ASNLLCDCI
-236 GSIDNIIDKEEIS
+236 GNIVNKEEIS
-249 ERVIAPVAPPMPDPV
+249 ERVSAPAAPPMPDPV

-290 GDLVQRT
+290 GDLVQKT

-312 TEIKDILA
+312 NEIKDVLA

-328 RVANWPPP
+328 RVANWPPVS
-336 GLRVPNK
+336 LRTK

>member
-1 MPAPLYY
+1 M
-8 CGVSLVSVVELLKP
+8 SVVELLKP
-22 KPVDY
+22 KPVNY
-27 TEVSPNH
+27 SEISPNH

-40 PLERGFGYTLGEA
+40 PLERGFGYTLGVA
-53 LSGILLKTQSGNAI
+53 LSGILLKTLSGTAV

-77 INSSK
+77 VNSSK
-82 SDLVENLFDVV
+82 DDLVESIFEVV
-93 MNLKSLGIRTEEPLK
+93 MNLKSLAIASQEPLT
-108 EPVWLTIERRGEGE
+108 EPVWLSIDKRGEGE
-122 VHASDITCPDFI
+122 VHASDIVCPENL

-158 VTSGQG
+158 ISSGQG
-164 YVMTTSEKHLPAD
+164 YVMTTSDKHIPAD
-177 SEDVV
+177 AENVI
-182 LIDANYSPIRRYVY
+182 LIDANYCPIRRYVY

-211 LVINLETDGT
+211 LVIDLETNGT
-221 VAPEVALMN
+221 IAPEVALMN
-230 ASNMIC
+230 ASNLIC
-236 GSIDNIIDKEEIS
+236 ECMDNIIDKEEIS
-249 ERVIAPVAPPMPDPV
+249 ERVSAPVAPPMPDPV
-264 LMQLVD
+264 LMQPVE

-312 TEIKDILA
+312 NEIKDVLA

-336 GLRVPNK
+336 GLRTSNN